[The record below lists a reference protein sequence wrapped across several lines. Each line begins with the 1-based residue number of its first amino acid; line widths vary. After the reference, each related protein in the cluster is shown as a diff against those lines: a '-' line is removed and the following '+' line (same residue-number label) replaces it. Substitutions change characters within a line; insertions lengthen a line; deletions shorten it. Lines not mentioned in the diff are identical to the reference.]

1 MKSKKNTHHH
11 GDLRAA
17 LVQAGVDLIHEK
29 GPDALSIRKVAALA
43 GVSHAAPAH
52 HFPSLVHLRT
62 AIVAHGHTMF
72 TQYMQSEMDAEP
84 DKGSR
89 PILLAAGRGY
99 IKFVVA
105 NSALYHLMFGGYE
118 IIKQDQHFQEAAGK
132 STAILAHISAPIIPG
147 VNGVEGNQL
156 LVWSIIHGFAGIMLN
171 DATGRIDKTT
181 AHLLLEQI
189 FPLLPMSE

>member
-1 MKSKKNTHHH
+1 MLNKKNTHHH

-52 HFPSLVHLRT
+52 HFPTLIHLRT
-62 AIVAHGHTMF
+62 AIVAYGHAVF
-72 TQYMQSEMDAEP
+72 TQHMQNEMDAEP

-105 NSALYHLMFGGYE
+105 NPALYHLMFGGYE
-118 IIKQDQHFQEAAGK
+118 INNQDQNFQKAAGK
-132 STAILAHISAPIIPG
+132 SNAILVHSSAPIIPG
-147 VNGVEGNQL
+147 VTGDEGNQL

-171 DATGRIDKTT
+171 DTTGRIDKAT
-181 AHLLLEQI
+181 APQLLEKI
-189 FPLLPMSE
+189 FPVLPMSE